1 MPWQLP
7 AHSHIALSGF
17 QVVYGAD
24 VVQSTTGHIVAR
36 RCVRASHHPGGSQ
49 RNGMHLRK
57 ERARECYI
65 TPLLSCFTEGIQSF
79 HELQQI
85 KHTEQTV
92 YPKLQ

>member
-1 MPWQLP
+1 
-7 AHSHIALSGF
+7 
-17 QVVYGAD
+17 
-24 VVQSTTGHIVAR
+24 
-36 RCVRASHHPGGSQ
+36 
-49 RNGMHLRK
+49 MHLRK